1 MALAPQIMLAAPELH
16 DRDFRA
22 LAVAY
27 DGREH
32 LAPVE
37 PGLTELHLGALPD
50 EEHLAEL
57 DRGARLGIELLDTKD
72 RILRHSILL
81 AAGGNDRVHDD
92 VKPLNVGAGA
102 PARKAAHSTHGAGKG
117 QTGDRPA
124 NARDSPGRARTYGW
138 TYNAPTSERGG
149 LRRASART
157 MRNPKDLPTAM
168 TLEDIRE
175 LVRNDM
181 AAVDDVIR
189 ARLKSSVPL
198 IDRVAE
204 HIVSGGGKRLRPLL
218 VVLVGRACGNTGHV
232 HVEAAAFIE
241 FIHTATLLHDD
252 VVDSSS
258 MRRGRDTANEVFGNQ
273 ASVLVGDFVYSRA
286 FQMMASLDSQRVI
299 EIMADATNVIA
310 EGEVLQLMNAHDP
323 ETTEQ
328 RYLDVIY
335 RKTARLF
342 EAGAEV
348 AAVLSSSGRDAQRS
362 LSRYGR
368 HLGTAYQL
376 VDDVLDFRSN
386 PAERGKNLGDDLAEG
401 KPTLPLI
408 HALKLSSESEREL
421 IRQAIRRGGLAQ
433 LQPIIGAIESSG
445 GLDYAARLAR
455 REAEAALDA
464 LDVLP
469 NTDYKRGLQALARF
483 AVEHTT

>member
-1 MALAPQIMLAAPELH
+1 MMPLAKAL
-16 DRDFRA
+16 
-22 LAVAY
+22 
-27 DGREH
+27 
-32 LAPVE
+32 
-37 PGLTELHLGALPD
+37 LP
-50 EEHLAEL
+50 
-57 DRGARLGIELLDTKD
+57 
-72 RILRHSILL
+72 
-81 AAGGNDRVHDD
+81 
-92 VKPLNVGAGA
+92 
-102 PARKAAHSTHGAGKG
+102 
-117 QTGDRPA
+117 
-124 NARDSPGRARTYGW
+124 
-138 TYNAPTSERGG
+138 
-149 LRRASART
+149 
-157 MRNPKDLPTAM
+157 AM
-168 TLEDIRE
+168 TLEDIRA
-175 LVRNDM
+175 LVRHDL
-181 AAVDDVIR
+181 ASVDEVIR
-189 ARLKSSVPL
+189 WRLKSSVGL

-218 VVLVGRACGNTGHV
+218 VVLVGRACGRSGHA

-252 VVDSSS
+252 VVDGSS

-286 FQMMASLDSQRVI
+286 FQMMASLNSQRVM

-348 AAVLSSSGRDAQRS
+348 AAVLSDGTPEMQRS
-362 LSRYGR
+362 LARFGR
-368 HLGTAYQL
+368 HLGSAYQL

-408 HALKLSSESEREL
+408 HALRLASDPDRTLLRTAIES
-421 IRQAIRRGGLAQ
+421 GDLAQ
-433 LQPIIGAIESSG
+433 LEPIVGCIESSG
-445 GLDYAARLAR
+445 GLEYAAELAR
-455 REAEAALDA
+455 RESQTALAALE
-464 LDVLP
+464 VLP
-469 NTDYKRGLQALARF
+469 DSVYKRGLQALARF
-483 AVEHTT
+483 AADHTT

>member
-1 MALAPQIMLAAPELH
+1 M
-16 DRDFRA
+16 RD
-22 LAVAY
+22 
-27 DGREH
+27 
-32 LAPVE
+32 
-37 PGLTELHLGALPD
+37 
-50 EEHLAEL
+50 
-57 DRGARLGIELLDTKD
+57 
-72 RILRHSILL
+72 
-81 AAGGNDRVHDD
+81 
-92 VKPLNVGAGA
+92 
-102 PARKAAHSTHGAGKG
+102 
-117 QTGDRPA
+117 
-124 NARDSPGRARTYGW
+124 
-138 TYNAPTSERGG
+138 
-149 LRRASART
+149 
-157 MRNPKDLPTAM
+157 PKDLPPAM
-168 TLEDIRE
+168 TLEEIRE
-175 LVRNDM
+175 LVRHDLE
-181 AAVDDVIR
+181 AVDEVIR

-204 HIVSGGGKRLRPLL
+204 HIISGGGKRLRPLL
-218 VVLVGRACGNTGHV
+218 VVLVGRACGNTGPA

-252 VVDSSS
+252 VVDGSS

-348 AAVLSSSGRDAQRS
+348 SAVLSDGGREVERS

-408 HALKLSSESEREL
+408 HALKLAGEPDRAL
-421 IRQAIRRGGLAQ
+421 IRRAIESGGLAQ
-433 LQPIIGAIESSG
+433 LEPIVGAIESSG
-445 GLDYAARLAR
+445 GLEYAANLAR
-455 REAEAALDA
+455 RESEAALAA
-464 LDVLP
+464 LEILP
-469 NTDYKRGLQALARF
+469 DSGYKRGLQALARF